1 MHFETKEDTDS
12 PIDEVFAA
20 VTDFESFE
28 RSAIRRGVEVR
39 RNGDSDAAPEDLSW
53 DVVFMFRGSER
64 KMRVEVAEC
73 DRPNTVVF
81 AATGSGMTGLL
92 RVDLMALS
100 PRRTRMTVRLEMKPK
115 TLAARLLV
123 QSLKL
128 ARNKLNRRYRKRVA
142 EFVDLLENRQSQTA

>member
-12 PIDEVFAA
+12 PIAETFAA

-28 RSAIRRGVEVR
+28 RSAIRRGVEVH
-39 RNGDSDAAPEDLSW
+39 RNGDGTAPEDLTW

-64 KMRVEVAEC
+64 KMRLEILEYHA
-73 DRPNTVVF
+73 PNVVVF
-81 AATGSGMTGLL
+81 SATGSGMTGEL

-100 PRRTRMTVRLEMKPK
+100 SQRTRMTMRLDLRPK

-128 ARNKLNRRYRKRVA
+128 ARNKLNRKFRKRVA
-142 EFVDLLENRQSQTA
+142 EFALLIEERQTQIA